1 MPSVFD
7 VERSWTAQVDDCA
20 TYEQACEVLREH
32 CANLRAEG
40 WRIEEGWASRDN
52 LLAVVA
58 RCDGQERTIQI
69 VKA

>member
-1 MPSVFD
+1 VFD

-20 TYEQACEVLREH
+20 TEERACEVLREH
-32 CANLRAEG
+32 CASLGAVG